1 MNAQE
6 LILKTNREIKNL
18 NQRLLR
24 IVPTESIHTN
34 LIPNKPYDLE
44 IIEGAS
50 LLCKLDAKGML
61 SPAKFKVQFRGA
73 ANSAK
78 NDLVV
83 YISQQYQEPDEKR
96 CEQVVKY
103 VKIKI

>member
-1 MNAQE
+1 MNAKE

-34 LIPNKPYDLE
+34 IIPNKPYDLE

-50 LLCKLDAKGML
+50 LLCKVEAKGLL
-61 SPAKFKVQFRGA
+61 SPARFKISLRGTDQTKMR
-73 ANSAK
+73 S
-78 NDLVV
+78 DLVV
-83 YISQQYQEPDEKR
+83 YAS
-96 CEQVVKY
+96 
-103 VKIKI
+103 